1 MKHLPLRV
9 EMTTPVVAA
18 GDKVTAHL
26 VVVGQLDPGRLWVR
40 LLHGGHPFG
49 TGSRPLDLHRP
60 FRAGERIPVAMTL
73 PMWAP
78 LTVVTPGASAR
89 WEFSVSDSM
98 DGTDGRS
105 ADFQVDAPPPT
116 VPIEERLAPAHRRAL
131 AEARQPTP
139 LDPVATVVLIV
150 GAAILIWLLA
160 ETLAMLLAGSA
171 TAMLAL
177 GAALSLTKPLA
188 WSARQTGG
196 PLQRLFEP
204 RFEASIAVRAGESV
218 AVAWRRASWA
228 EVGERPVVVGLRR
241 RTLSGAGER
250 QVDWQAWFDAS
261 TPTGIA
267 HLEVPAD
274 AVPTRYVGRGAI
286 GSTWWEVVLH
296 CRRTQRDLAVL
307 EVAVVGDGGVIGA
320 FDAIV
325 DAPPA
330 ATLESLLKGGAE
342 RAD

>member
-131 AEARQPTP
+131 AEAREPAP
-139 LDPVATVVLIV
+139 MAVGATIAFIV
-150 GAAILIWLLA
+150 GATLALWLAFHAVRMLLDGSGAAMIPLFAALVVARPVVWSVRRPGGPIPRLLA
-160 ETLAMLLAGSA
+160 
-171 TAMLAL
+171 
-177 GAALSLTKPLA
+177 
-188 WSARQTGG
+188 
-196 PLQRLFEP
+196 P
-204 RFEASIAVRAGESV
+204 RFDSSVAVRPGEPV

-296 CRRTQRDLAVL
+296 CRRTQRDLAAL